1 MNLKIKT
8 MQLLK
13 PVLIPILFLIPA
25 ILIAQTGKKCCD
37 IISCKEK
44 AGEFAVRVAGIVTFL
59 GNCSDDQ
66 EANESTLSNFRS
78 SHPDLYEDLILTVKE
93 LQEYFFAD
101 QPKYSDPDCFS
112 NALPTI
118 NKSNVMR
125 WVNHVR
131 FHILKVKPVFPSTE
145 FCGGWKKRFELSQ
158 GAAAFLNK
166 TRMAYLGSFRAYLMY
181 TIPGKEKCGGRL
193 RLGAGPGFFLRSSN
207 SYITLSSRL
216 AVRLTDLK
224 AEVFSLGNLNLFGGY
239 NTNFDGFNY
248 AEAGVEAEFGRFGF
262 NVSGNYNIDNKKPGF
277 LIGIIF
283 GNKKL

>member
-1 MNLKIKT
+1 MNAKTKT
-8 MQLLK
+8 MKLLK
-13 PVLIPILFLIPA
+13 HSLIILLFLLPVI
-25 ILIAQTGKKCCD
+25 IFGQTSKCCD
-37 IISCKEK
+37 INSCKEK
-44 AGEFAVRVAGIVTFL
+44 AEEFAVRISGIVNFL
-59 GNCSDDQ
+59 GNCGDDQ
-66 EANESTLSNFRS
+66 EANETTLSNFKA
-78 SHPDLYEDLILTVKE
+78 SHPDLYQQLIGTVKE
-93 LQEYFFAD
+93 LQTYFFAE

-118 NKSNVMR
+118 NKANVMR

-145 FCGGWKKRFELSQ
+145 FCSGWKKRFELAQ

-166 TRMAYLGSFRAYLMY
+166 ARMAYLGSLRGYLMY
-181 TIPGKEKCGGRL
+181 TIPGKDKCGGRL

-216 AVRLTDLK
+216 AVRLTDLR

-248 AEAGVEAEFGRFGF
+248 AEAGLEAELGPFGF
-262 NVSGNYNIDNKKPGF
+262 NLSGNYNIDNKKPGF

>member
-13 PVLIPILFLIPA
+13 PVLIPVLFLMPA
-25 ILIAQTGKKCCD
+25 MLIAQTGKKCCD

-44 AGEFAVRVAGIVTFL
+44 AGEFAVRVAGIVTYL
-59 GNCSDDQ
+59 GNCSDNQ
-66 EANESTLSNFRS
+66 EANDSTLSNFRS
-78 SHPDLYEDLILTVKE
+78 SHPQLYEDLILTVKE

-101 QPKYSDPDCFS
+101 QPKYTDPDCFS
-112 NALPTI
+112 NGLPTI

-158 GAAAFLNK
+158 GAAAFLSK
-166 TRMAYLGSFRAYLMY
+166 TRMAYLGSFRGYLMY

-248 AEAGVEAEFGRFGF
+248 AEAGLEAELGPFGF
-262 NVSGNYNIDNKKPGF
+262 NLSANYNIDNKKPGF

>member
-1 MNLKIKT
+1 MK
-8 MQLLK
+8 LLK
-13 PVLIPILFLIPA
+13 KSFFPLLILLPGIIYG
-25 ILIAQTGKKCCD
+25 QTSKCCD
-37 IISCKEK
+37 IQACKQK
-44 AGEFAVRVAGIVTFL
+44 ADEFAVRITGIVSFL

-66 EANESTLSNFRS
+66 EANETTLSNFKT
-78 SHPDLYEDLILTVKE
+78 SHPDLYQQLIVTVKE
-93 LQEYFFAD
+93 LQTWFFAE

-118 NKSNVMR
+118 NKANVMR

-145 FCGGWKKRFELSQ
+145 FCGGWKKRFELAQ

-166 TRMAYLGSFRAYLMY
+166 TKMAYLGSLRGYLMY
-181 TIPGKEKCGGRL
+181 TIPGKDKCGGRL

-216 AVRLTDLK
+216 AVRLTDLR
-224 AEVFSLGNLNLFGGY
+224 AEVFALGNLNLFGGY

-248 AEAGVEAEFGRFGF
+248 AETGLEAELGPFGF
-262 NVSGNYNIDNKKPGF
+262 NLSGNYNIENKKPGF

>member
-1 MNLKIKT
+1 MK
-8 MQLLK
+8 LLK
-13 PVLIPILFLIPA
+13 HSLITLLFLLPGI
-25 ILIAQTGKKCCD
+25 IHGQTPNKCCD
-37 IISCKEK
+37 INSCKQKTE
-44 AGEFAVRVAGIVTFL
+44 EIAVRITGIVTFL
-59 GNCSDDQ
+59 GNCSDDA
-66 EANESTLSNFRS
+66 EANETTLSNFRT
-78 SHPDLYEDLILTVKE
+78 SHPDLYQQLIVTVKE
-93 LQEYFFAD
+93 LQTYFFAE

-112 NALPTI
+112 NALPTS
-118 NKSNVMR
+118 NKANVMR

-166 TRMAYLGSFRAYLMY
+166 ARMAYLGSLRGYLMY
-181 TIPGKEKCGGRL
+181 TIPGKDKCGGRL

-207 SYITLSSRL
+207 SFITLSSRL
-216 AVRLTDLK
+216 AVRLTDLR

-239 NTNFDGFNY
+239 NTSFNGFNY
-248 AEAGVEAEFGRFGF
+248 AEAGFEAELGPFGF
-262 NVSGNYNIDNKKPGF
+262 NLSGNYNIDNKKPGF

>member
-13 PVLIPILFLIPA
+13 PILIPILFLMPA
-25 ILIAQTGKKCCD
+25 MLIAQTGKKCCD

-44 AGEFAVRVAGIVTFL
+44 AGEFAVRVAGIVTYL

-66 EANESTLSNFRS
+66 EANDSTLSNFRS
-78 SHPDLYEDLILTVKE
+78 SHPELYEDLILLVKE
-93 LQEYFFAD
+93 LQGYFFAD

-131 FHILKVKPVFPSTE
+131 FHILKIKPVFPSTE

-166 TRMAYLGSFRAYLMY
+166 TRMAYLGSFRGYLMY

-216 AVRLTDLK
+216 AVRLIDLK

-248 AEAGVEAEFGRFGF
+248 AEAGLEAELGPFGF
-262 NVSGNYNIDNKKPGF
+262 NLSANYNIDNKKPGF

>member
-1 MNLKIKT
+1 
-8 MQLLK
+8 MQLPKL
-13 PVLIPILFLIPA
+13 ILFTVLFLFPA
-25 ILIAQTGKKCCD
+25 ILIAQTIKKCCD
-37 IISCKEK
+37 ISTCREK
-44 AGEFAVRVAGIVTFL
+44 AGEYAVRIVGIVNYL

-66 EANESTLSNFRS
+66 EANESTLSNFKT
-78 SHPDLYEDLILTVKE
+78 SHPDLYSTLILSVKE
-93 LQEYFFAD
+93 LQQYFFAD
-101 QPKYSDPDCFS
+101 QPKYNDPDCFS

-145 FCGGWKKRFELSQ
+145 FCGGWKKRIEIAQ

-166 TRMAYLGSFRAYLMY
+166 SRMAYLGSLRGFLMY
-181 TIPGKEKCGGRL
+181 TIPGKDKCGGCL

-248 AEAGVEAEFGRFGF
+248 AEAGLEAELGPFGF
-262 NVSGNYNIDNKKPGF
+262 NLSGNYNIDNKKPGF

>member
-1 MNLKIKT
+1 MQQLK
-8 MQLLK
+8 LLL
-13 PVLIPILFLIPA
+13 VFFLFLLPG
-25 ILIAQTGKKCCD
+25 ILYGQTGKKCCD
-37 IISCKEK
+37 VNSCREK
-44 AGEFAVRVAGIVTFL
+44 AEEFAVRMAGIATFL

-66 EANESTLSNFRS
+66 DANEVTLSNFRS
-78 SHPDLYEDLILTVKE
+78 SHPDLYQQLIITVKE
-93 LQEYFFAD
+93 LQQYFFAE
-101 QPKYSDPDCFS
+101 QPEYSDPDCFS

-118 NKSNVMR
+118 NKSNVLR

-145 FCGGWKKRFELSQ
+145 FCGGWKKRFELGQ

-166 TRMAYLGSFRAYLMY
+166 TKMAYLGSLRGYLIY

-193 RLGAGPGFFLRSSN
+193 RIAAGPAFFLRSSN

-216 AVRLTDLK
+216 AVRLTDLR
-224 AEVFSLGNLNLFGGY
+224 ADVFSLGNLNLFGGY

-248 AEAGVEAEFGRFGF
+248 AEAGLEAELGPFGF
-262 NVSGNYNIDNKKPGF
+262 NLSGNYNIDNNKPGF

>member
-1 MNLKIKT
+1 MNTKIKS

-13 PVLIPILFLIPA
+13 LFLIFFLYLLPA
-25 ILIAQTGKKCCD
+25 ILYGQTAKKCCD
-37 IISCKEK
+37 ISSCREK
-44 AGEFAVRVAGIVTFL
+44 AEEFAVRVTGITTFL

-66 EANESTLSNFRS
+66 EANETTLSNFKS
-78 SHPDLYEDLILTVKE
+78 SHPDLYQQLILTVKE
-93 LQEYFFAD
+93 LQKYFFAD
-101 QPKYSDPDCFS
+101 KPEYSDPDCFS
-112 NALPTI
+112 NALPGI

-145 FCGGWKKRFELSQ
+145 FCGGWKKRFELGQ

-166 TRMAYLGSFRAYLMY
+166 TKMAYLGSLRGYLMY

-193 RLGAGPGFFLRSSN
+193 RIGAGPAFFLRSSN

-216 AVRLTDLK
+216 AVRLTDLR

-248 AEAGVEAEFGRFGF
+248 AEAGLEAELGPFGF
-262 NVSGNYNIDNKKPGF
+262 NFSGNYNIDNKKPGF

>member
-1 MNLKIKT
+1 
-8 MQLLK
+8 MQQLRLLL
-13 PVLIPILFLIPA
+13 VFFLFLLPG
-25 ILIAQTGKKCCD
+25 ILYGQTGKKCCD
-37 IISCKEK
+37 INSCREK
-44 AGEFAVRVAGIVTFL
+44 AEEFAMRMAGIATFL

-66 EANESTLSNFRS
+66 EANEVTLSNFRS
-78 SHPDLYEDLILTVKE
+78 AHPDMYQQLIITVKE
-93 LQEYFFAD
+93 LQQYFFAE
-101 QPKYSDPDCFS
+101 QPEYSDPDCFS

-118 NKSNVMR
+118 NKSNVLR

-131 FHILKVKPVFPSTE
+131 FHILKIKPVFPSTE
-145 FCGGWKKRFELSQ
+145 FCGGWKKRFELGQ

-166 TRMAYLGSFRAYLMY
+166 AKTAYLGSLRGYLMY

-193 RLGAGPGFFLRSSN
+193 RIAAGPAFFLRSSN

-216 AVRLTDLK
+216 AVRLTDLR

-248 AEAGVEAEFGRFGF
+248 AEAGLEAELGPFGF
-262 NVSGNYNIDNKKPGF
+262 NLSGNYSMDNKKPGF